1 MIKNVCA
8 LHRAMFSLIVSYKC
22 VNSSV
27 VSALCF
33 WTPMAYPISRVSY
46 TAPKAFVS
54 SLIDKSIFCSND
66 VTKRA
71 SRGARDVRVEG
82 V

>member
-1 MIKNVCA
+1 
-8 LHRAMFSLIVSYKC
+8 MFSLILSYKC

-33 WTPMAYPISRVSY
+33 QTPMTYPISRGVSDA
-46 TAPKAFVS
+46 APKAFVS
-54 SLIDKSIFCSND
+54 SLIDKSNFYSND
-66 VTKRA
+66 VTKRT
-71 SRGARDVRVEG
+71 SRGARDVGVEG